1 MKLVRAAILEGNLL
15 NKDFLNMVKWN
26 KAEFYG
32 EKKKSKQN
40 MNKPY
45 LKG

>member
-1 MKLVRAAILEGNLL
+1 MKLVRAAIPEGNLL

-32 EKKKSKQN
+32 GKKKA
-40 MNKPY
+40 NKT
-45 LKG
+45 

>member
-32 EKKKSKQN
+32 EKKKQTKHE
-40 MNKPY
+40 
-45 LKG
+45 